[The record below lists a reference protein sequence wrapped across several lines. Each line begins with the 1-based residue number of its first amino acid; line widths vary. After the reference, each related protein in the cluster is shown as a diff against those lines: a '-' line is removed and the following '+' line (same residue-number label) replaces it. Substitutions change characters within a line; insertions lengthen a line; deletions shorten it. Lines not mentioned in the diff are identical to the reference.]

1 MTSEGIAVDGENA
14 VTKWFGKDFGRLHPL
29 LQALHR
35 HDGTLR
41 GPVTLWFA
49 QGRAGA
55 MGRRLARHLDIPDVA
70 GQHHFEVEIGHD
82 ATTMW
87 WTRCFNHSHT
97 VPSSFR
103 LVGSWPDGQWIE
115 TTDPLELT
123 LTVAV
128 VEGGW
133 YWHVVGARLRGV
145 PLPLSL
151 MPRVTAYKRIE
162 GDKYRFHAGFALP
175 VFGEVF
181 SYSGLLEW
189 DAHG

>member
-1 MTSEGIAVDGENA
+1 
-14 VTKWFGKDFGRLHPL
+14 
-29 LQALHR
+29 
-35 HDGTLR
+35 
-41 GPVTLWFA
+41 
-49 QGRAGA
+49 
-55 MGRRLARHLDIPDVA
+55 
-70 GQHHFEVEIGHD
+70 
-82 ATTMW
+82 
-87 WTRCFNHSHT
+87 
-97 VPSSFR
+97 
-103 LVGSWPDGQWIE
+103 
-115 TTDPLELT
+115 LT

-162 GDKYRFHAGFALP
+162 GNKYRFHAGFALP

-189 DAHG
+189 DARG